1 LDNTKRLMDALD
13 TFSAILSRIKF
24 ILFEMTLLALFVVAL
39 YRVVKYEL
47 GI

>member
-1 LDNTKRLMDALD
+1 MDKLNE
-13 TFSAILSRIKF
+13 FSEILFKIKF
-24 ILFEMTLLALFVVAL
+24 LLFEMTLLALFVVAL